1 MKKILLS
8 LLVLASATVSKAQWQ
23 PDGSTITSNFT
34 MTDLNNNTIDA
45 FALFNQGKHL
55 VIDFSATWCGPCW
68 AYHSSHVLDAYYDK
82 NGPNGTYIK
91 DAQVVF
97 YEVDGSTTLADLQGT
112 GGNTQGDWIT
122 GTSNPICNPSNS
134 SAVVGKFLAPGTTSY
149 GVPAVFVVCNDKK
162 LYKISTG
169 ITTEP
174 ALRSYIAGKCGLAP
188 LSQTEVMDLGFT
200 YDLYPNPAEDIAHLR
215 LQMDEAGTVSYS
227 LKNALGQTVING
239 AQQQI
244 PAGLSTFDIPTG
256 NLPAGL
262 YFVQLQV
269 GKRQVNARLMVN

>member
-1 MKKILLS
+1 
-8 LLVLASATVSKAQWQ
+8 
-23 PDGSTITSNFT
+23 
-34 MTDLNNNTIDA
+34 
-45 FALFNQGKHL
+45 
-55 VIDFSATWCGPCW
+55 
-68 AYHSSHVLDAYYDK
+68 
-82 NGPNGTYIK
+82 
-91 DAQVVF
+91 
-97 YEVDGSTTLADLQGT
+97 
-112 GGNTQGDWIT
+112 
-122 GTSNPICNPSNS
+122 
-134 SAVVGKFLAPGTTSY
+134 
-149 GVPAVFVVCNDKK
+149 
-162 LYKISTG
+162 
-169 ITTEP
+169 
-174 ALRSYIAGKCGLAP
+174 
-188 LSQTEVMDLGFT
+188 MDLGFT